1 MRNWGREETLSENPG
16 ATVAL
21 ADNTTGHCL
30 VQMKPAPT
38 SKMNE
43 AGAEASG

>member
-1 MRNWGREETLSENPG
+1 MRNWGREETLSGNPG

-30 VQMKPAPT
+30 VQMKPAPA
-38 SKMNE
+38 SYE